1 MDDLGLNDIYD
12 FENVVYQQPLEGEGE
27 EKVTPP
33 APEEESND
41 LITDFLK
48 TRGIEDPSKIQ
59 FEEDGNIVEKN
70 WNDLSRE
77 EQLNIL
83 STPLEETP
91 PAENNNEL
99 SEDEIKFINLIRD
112 SGMSPEEYVNSLQP
126 SESPE
131 PFHKVDD
138 FSDEELFLL
147 DFETRLGESLTEEQE
162 AEVLARAKQDEEIFK
177 KQVEGIRKE
186 YKERE
191 DYESQQKQLA
201 TEQEQE
207 AQFNEF
213 KDSILSAINGIDSI
227 GGLIDLEDN
236 DKDDLAQFILSTDE
250 TGSNYLTQALQ
261 DPETLAKAAWFI
273 LNGDEVFDNIKDY
286 YTSQIKLL
294 KQQEYNRGLEDGKKG
309 VKPKPTVVMPKS
321 KPVQVNNNN
330 GKELDYD
337 EIEF

>member
-1 MDDLGLNDIYD
+1 
-12 FENVVYQQPLEGEGE
+12 
-27 EKVTPP
+27 
-33 APEEESND
+33 
-41 LITDFLK
+41 
-48 TRGIEDPSKIQ
+48 
-59 FEEDGNIVEKN
+59 
-70 WNDLSRE
+70 
-77 EQLNIL
+77 
-83 STPLEETP
+83 
-91 PAENNNEL
+91 
-99 SEDEIKFINLIRD
+99 
-112 SGMSPEEYVNSLQP
+112 MSPEEYVNSLQP

-286 YTSQIKLL
+286 YTS
-294 KQQEYNRGLEDGKKG
+294 
-309 VKPKPTVVMPKS
+309 
-321 KPVQVNNNN
+321 
-330 GKELDYD
+330 
-337 EIEF
+337 